1 MGLRKFL
8 YIAHVHHQTQTVFH
22 SRTTLEKVTH
32 ANREWSP
39 SQKIRPPPRGGTIG
53 VPSCAQGRE
62 KNHPNP
68 NQANGRENKTTSK
81 TRHDTTITTICYT
94 TKEEKSLQNRN
105 GTPPAALRTRWSI
118 RLGSTRLERYETG
131 GCTQIANSIRSA
143 SCRQVMTSST
153 DPQNVWVCRN
163 GTTSLS
169 GQHLTKPPTSVP
181 WGHSGTRVGDRIAC
195 WSCTFGFK
203 VSSTAIVRM
212 WRWKINTTRT

>member
-8 YIAHVHHQTQTVFH
+8 YIGLVHHQTKTVFL
-22 SRTTLEKVTH
+22 SRTTLEKVSH

-39 SQKIRPPPRGGTIG
+39 SQKIRPPPRGGPIG

-105 GTPPAALRTRWSI
+105 GTPPAALRTRWSN
-118 RLGSTRLERYETG
+118 RLGCTRLERYEPADARRSQTASDLRAVVGWWPRAPTPKMFECAATERHRFRANILRNRQHQFRGVTREFVWETG
-131 GCTQIANSIRSA
+131 
-143 SCRQVMTSST
+143 
-153 DPQNVWVCRN
+153 
-163 GTTSLS
+163 
-169 GQHLTKPPTSVP
+169 
-181 WGHSGTRVGDRIAC
+181 
-195 WSCTFGFK
+195 
-203 VSSTAIVRM
+203 
-212 WRWKINTTRT
+212 